1 MSEPTE
7 LGRGGHGLPR
17 LAVLLGGTAWLLA
30 LAGLLLFLSSRPAGT
45 VDDLFLIVDVMVGL
59 VYGTVATVVLL
70 RRSHVVGYLAALT
83 AVGGG
88 LSALGGGWRMFAESR
103 GLTPGPLADT
113 FGWAWVPGTLALFL
127 VVPWLVRERPLG
139 RAWWGPATGGLIA
152 AAALVA
158 SLAGNYAVLAGV
170 LVVAVVFGLTTAV
183 AVEARRRRSPES
195 EAVGLGWLGLGTLVL
210 AVSFVPLLLPV
221 GTVPDWLTPALHLA
235 SQALFPA
242 AILTVVLRQRLWGM
256 ELAVSRALLA
266 GVLTAALAGIYLLA
280 ALLAGVLIPGQGIA
294 QAVAAAAVV
303 IAVGPTRL
311 WFAARIRRL
320 VYGVA
325 HDPWRVASSMGTRIG
340 RGGTDDGLLT
350 SLVESVGTALR
361 LESVTVRGTDPAE
374 TSTGGDLNPEVAP
387 VLAAWGLPT
396 GGPVA
401 VPLISGDRTIGTL
414 EATPRPGETLDATT
428 RRALDELA
436 AVVTAGLV
444 LIRTADEL
452 TRTRRRLTDAR
463 LQERRVIRRELHD
476 GLGPWLAGLRLGLQ
490 GVANTIRTD
499 PDGATKM
506 LRALQGELDQRIEDV
521 RTIARTLLPPVLE
534 ELGLEPA
541 LAELAARHRRSGFDV
556 RLRFA
561 VDADLPDPVAAA
573 CYGIAAEAVLNAARH
588 SGAAECE
595 LEVCEVE
602 AAVRVSCRDGGV
614 GYREDA
620 RVGVG
625 TLSMRERAE
634 ELGGAVEVRHL
645 APHGTAVEATIPVRP
660 PGMALPDSQVG
671 TGAGAGVNAAGT
683 LGTAGST

>member
-7 LGRGGHGLPR
+7 PGRGGHGLPR
-17 LAVLLGGTAWLLA
+17 LAVVLGGAAWLLA
-30 LAGLLLFLSSRPAGT
+30 LAGLLLFLSSRPVGT

-59 VYGTVATVVLL
+59 VYGAVATVVLL

-83 AVGGG
+83 ALGGG

-103 GLTPGPLADT
+103 GLTPGALADT
-113 FGWAWVPGTLALFL
+113 FGWAWVPGTLAMFL

-170 LVVAVVFGLTTAV
+170 LVVAVVFGLITAV

-210 AVSFVPLLLPV
+210 ALSFVPLLLPV

-235 SQALFPA
+235 SQALFPV

-266 GVLTAALAGIYLLA
+266 GVLTAALVGIYLLA

-311 WFAARIRRL
+311 WFAERIRRL

-325 HDPWRVASSMGTRIG
+325 HDPWRVAGSMGTRIG

-361 LESVTVRGTDPAE
+361 LESVSVRGADPAE
-374 TSTGGDLNPEVAP
+374 PSTGGGHDPQAP

-396 GGPVA
+396 GDPVA
-401 VPLISGDRTIGTL
+401 VPLLSGDRTIGTL
-414 EATPRPGETLDATT
+414 EATPRPGETLDPTT
-428 RRALDELA
+428 GRALDELA

-490 GVANTIRTD
+490 GVTNTIGTD
-499 PDGATKM
+499 PEGATKM

-521 RTIARTLLPPVLE
+521 RSIARTLLPPVLE

-541 LAELAARHRRSGFDV
+541 LAELVARHRRSGFDV
-556 RLRFA
+556 HLRFA
-561 VDADLPDPVAAA
+561 VDSDLPGPVAAA

-588 SGAAECE
+588 SGTAECD
-595 LEVCEVE
+595 LEVSEHE
-602 AAVRVSCRDGGV
+602 ALVRVCCRDHGG

-634 ELGGAVEVRHL
+634 ELGGTVEVRDL
-645 APHGTAVEATIPVRP
+645 APHGIAVEARIPVRP
-660 PGMALPDSQVG
+660 PGTNRPVSQAGV
-671 TGAGAGVNAAGT
+671 GAGGAVSAAGT
-683 LGTAGST
+683 LRTAGTA

>member
-7 LGRGGHGLPR
+7 RGRGSHWLPR
-17 LAVLLGGTAWLLA
+17 LAVVLGGAAWLLA
-30 LAGLLLFLSSRPAGT
+30 LTGLLLFLASRPAGT

-59 VYGTVATVVLL
+59 VYGAVATVVLL

-83 AVGGG
+83 ALGGG
-88 LSALGGGWRMFAESR
+88 LSALGGGWRMFAEGR

-113 FGWAWVPGTLALFL
+113 FGWAWVPGTLAMFL

-139 RAWWGPATGGLIA
+139 RAWWGPATGALIA
-152 AAALVA
+152 ATALAA
-158 SLAGNYAVLAGV
+158 SLAGNYAMLAGV
-170 LVVAVVFGLTTAV
+170 LVVAVVFGLVTAA
-183 AVEARRRRSPES
+183 AVELRRRSSPES

-210 AVSFVPLLLPV
+210 ALSFVPLLLPV

-266 GVLTAALAGIYLLA
+266 GVLTAALAGIYLVA

-303 IAVGPTRL
+303 IAAGPTRL

-320 VYGVA
+320 VHGVA
-325 HDPWRVASSMGTRIG
+325 HDPWRVAGSMGSRIG
-340 RGGTDDGLLT
+340 RTGTDDGLLT

-361 LESVTVRGTDPAE
+361 LESVTVRGADPAE
-374 TSTGGDLNPEVAP
+374 RPTGRDLDPEAAAV
-387 VLAAWGLPT
+387 VAAWGMPT
-396 GGPVA
+396 GSPVA
-401 VPLISGDRTIGTL
+401 VPLVSGDRTVGTL
-414 EATPRPGETLDATT
+414 EATPRPGEALDATT

-444 LIRTADEL
+444 LTRTADEL

-490 GVANTIRTD
+490 GVANTIGTD
-499 PDGATKM
+499 TEGATQM
-506 LRALQGELDQRIEDV
+506 LRTLQGELDQRIEDV

-541 LAELAARHRRSGFDV
+541 LVELVARHRRSGFEV
-556 RLRFA
+556 HLRFA
-561 VDADLPDPVAAA
+561 VDSDLPDPVAAA

-588 SGAAECE
+588 SGADECE
-595 LEVCEVE
+595 LEVSEDGAV
-602 AAVRVSCRDGGV
+602 VRVCCRDDGA
-614 GYREDA
+614 GYRQDA

-625 TLSMRERAE
+625 TRSMRERAE
-634 ELGGAVEVRHL
+634 ELGGAVEIRHV
-645 APHGTAVEATIPVRP
+645 APHGTAVEAMVPVCP
-660 PGMALPDSQVG
+660 PGMTVPGSG
-671 TGAGAGVNAAGT
+671 TGAGAGGAVNAAGT
-683 LGTAGST
+683 LRTVGP